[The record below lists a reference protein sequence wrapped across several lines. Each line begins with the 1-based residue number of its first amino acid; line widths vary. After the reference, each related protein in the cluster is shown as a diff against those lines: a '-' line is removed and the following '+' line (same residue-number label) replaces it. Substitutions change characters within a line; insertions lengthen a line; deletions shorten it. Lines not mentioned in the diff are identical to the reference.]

1 MSSPAPTAAYPPHL
15 ITVNELCEKHVPIK
29 PSTVWSYIRAGKIPA
44 RKLGRTYLLDPAE
57 VIAAL
62 DAIDTG
68 SATGRTE
75 FTAPDRDWVAE
86 QVAKFSPDDL
96 RAAASVLATI
106 ARGLN
111 AASNG
116 GAK

>member
-44 RKLGRTYLLDPAE
+44 RKLGRTYL
-57 VIAAL
+57 
-62 DAIDTG
+62 
-68 SATGRTE
+68 
-75 FTAPDRDWVAE
+75 PDRDWVAE